1 MIFILEMAKLGDE
14 PRYIIYIIDIPNGN
28 DISHTSSYTR
38 VVDPKV
44 MSIVPLTCTRPLAN
58 LAILSDNFESSG
70 GLYSKWL

>member
-1 MIFILEMAKLGDE
+1 MIFILEMAKLGYE
-14 PRYIIYIIDIPNGN
+14 PRYIIYIINIPNGN

-44 MSIVPLTCTRPLAN
+44 ISIVPLTCTHPLTN

-70 GLYSKWL
+70 RLYPKWL